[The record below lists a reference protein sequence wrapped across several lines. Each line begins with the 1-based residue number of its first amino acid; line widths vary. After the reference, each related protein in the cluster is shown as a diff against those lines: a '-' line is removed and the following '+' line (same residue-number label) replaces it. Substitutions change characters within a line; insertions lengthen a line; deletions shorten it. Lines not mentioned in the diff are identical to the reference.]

1 MMRLSLLHVD
11 TLHILESC
19 NPIQQKI
26 AQKNIKPNFKS
37 TVFAEIDPSS
47 ISAVISKVEYLD
59 PDFFLLILQETN
71 GKTSNVPFRLICS
84 CGFSPLSSLP
94 LFDAHITRLH
104 LHHPFLSHILLL
116 LSLSLYVTFHIHDSW
131 LLSDTGL
138 QQLLWNSFSVS
149 SSEVPSPNTHVLP
162 LFAPV
167 FSMKLV
173 KSH

>member
-71 GKTSNVPFRLICS
+71 GKTSNVPFRLMWI
-84 CGFSPLSSLP
+84 LSSLLP

>member
-1 MMRLSLLHVD
+1 MTAQELPWINFLRIGNRTFVSLQEFSGKLVINAEVCSFTAHKNDHALAMMRLSLLHVD

-84 CGFSPLSSLP
+84 CGFSPLSSLSLTLISHGYICIT
-94 LFDAHITRLH
+94 LF
-104 LHHPFLSHILLL
+104 
-116 LSLSLYVTFHIHDSW
+116 
-131 LLSDTGL
+131 
-138 QQLLWNSFSVS
+138 
-149 SSEVPSPNTHVLP
+149 
-162 LFAPV
+162 
-167 FSMKLV
+167 
-173 KSH
+173 